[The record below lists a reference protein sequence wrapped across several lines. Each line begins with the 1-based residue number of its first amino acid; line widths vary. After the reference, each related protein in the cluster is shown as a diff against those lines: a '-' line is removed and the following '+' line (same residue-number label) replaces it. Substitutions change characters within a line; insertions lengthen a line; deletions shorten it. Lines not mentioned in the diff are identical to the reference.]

1 MMYILPARTSG
12 EDEPSAD
19 VEEVAVEEKWS
30 KNKQGKVKDYSM
42 FSDTET
48 ELLKGDYEGGGG
60 GEEDYAPLY

>member
-1 MMYILPARTSG
+1 M
-12 EDEPSAD
+12 
-19 VEEVAVEEKWS
+19 EEKWI

-48 ELLKGDYEGGGG
+48 ELLEVDYEGGGG

>member
-30 KNKQGKVKDYSM
+30 KNKQGKVKDY
-42 FSDTET
+42 F
-48 ELLKGDYEGGGG
+48 
-60 GEEDYAPLY
+60 